1 MAAVRGHRHGAVRR
15 ARRCAG
21 EKRPWWLAR
30 PLFIIRFPPLFEQ
43 TQGLNA
49 GICQRSTTCRVRG
62 IMLLQD
68 YWNPIFITTL
78 AGGARST
85 KGCISCFVLNQLHST
100 DRGGL
105 LTNSDMGKV
114 VRINRECWKWD
125 KSECVPFITG
135 LFILVNIKQKQQQNQ
150 ELTSSRSCNYRFSYI
165 DKLIYNGCHR
175 RDMITSVSKKYGNE
189 PFLWISSTRNIRLL
203 PAPVMLWVLV
213 QLSLKSVMTGIL
225 SELSLYVIMW

>member
-1 MAAVRGHRHGAVRR
+1 M
-15 ARRCAG
+15 
-21 EKRPWWLAR
+21 ELAQLR
-30 PLFIIRFPPLFEQ
+30 DASLVLFWTNF
-43 TQGLNA
+43 TA
-49 GICQRSTTCRVRG
+49 
-62 IMLLQD
+62 
-68 YWNPIFITTL
+68 W
-78 AGGARST
+78 GGGG
-85 KGCISCFVLNQLHST
+85 GCSLI
-100 DRGGL
+100 
-105 LTNSDMGKV
+105 LTWE
-114 VRINRECWKWD
+114 INRECWKWD

-165 DKLIYNGCHR
+165 DKLLYNGCHR